1 MVKKKLISIKKL
13 SQKLLKFRKNKKKI
27 VFTNGCFDILH
38 SGHIKLLINSKKK
51 GDILVVGL
59 NSDKSYKIIKKKLPK
74 FNFNL
79 RSKYLSEIISVDFII
94 KMEKDNPVD
103 LLKKIKPD
111 FHCKG
116 GDYKKE
122 NLIEYN
128 FLKKMNIKI
137 FIMKIKGRKISSS
150 KIIL

>member
-1 MVKKKLISIKKL
+1 MLKKKLISIKKL
-13 SQKLLKFRKNKKKI
+13 SQKLLQFKKNKRKI
-27 VFTNGCFDILH
+27 IFTNGCFDILH

-59 NSDKSYKIIKKKLPK
+59 NSDKSYEIIKKKLPK

-79 RSKYLSEIISVDFII
+79 RSRYLSEIMSVDFIV
-94 KMEKDNPVD
+94 KMEKDNPID

-116 GDYKKE
+116 GDYKKQK
-122 NLIEYN
+122 LIEYN
-128 FLKKMNIKI
+128 ILKKMNTKI
-137 FIMKIKGRKISSS
+137 YIMKIKGKKISSS